1 MKVKV
6 LGPGCAK
13 CTKLYAEAEKAVAAA
28 GVAAEL
34 EKVEKLDEIMAHG
47 VMMTPALV
55 VDGEVKC
62 AGRVAKPAEIATWLT
77 TAAAAAGKGV
87 KG

>member
-6 LGPGCAK
+6 LGPGCTK
-13 CTKLYAEAEKAVAAA
+13 CRQLFVEAERAVAAA
-28 GVAAEL
+28 GVDAEL
-34 EKVEKLDEIMAHG
+34 EKVETLDEIMSYG

-62 AGRVAKPAEIATWLT
+62 AGRVATSAEIASWLT
-77 TAAAAAGKGV
+77 TAAGRRTT
-87 KG
+87 